1 MRVRLVL
8 ALEHV
13 LAARTPDFSGSAS
26 AAGGAIGGTSGA
38 YGGIGGVHIGVVDLP
53 VEMDSR

>member
-38 YGGIGGVHIGVVDLP
+38 YGGIGGVHIGGCGFACGNG
-53 VEMDSR
+53 